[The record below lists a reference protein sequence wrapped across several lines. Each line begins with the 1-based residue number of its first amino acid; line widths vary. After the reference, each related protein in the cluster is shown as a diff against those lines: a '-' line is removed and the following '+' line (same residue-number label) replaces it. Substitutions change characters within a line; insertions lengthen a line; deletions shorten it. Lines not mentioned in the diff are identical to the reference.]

1 MTSGCIRFYKVEK
14 DNDCYD
20 IAQDAGV
27 TLKVFYSWKPALNG
41 DCSGLQANE
50 YVCIG
55 KTGYVTTITTGSP
68 VPVTPTPTQV
78 GFKPQNFIQRKGSR

>member
-1 MTSGCIRFYKVEK
+1 MTSDCIRFYKVEP
-14 DNDCYD
+14 DDDCYD

-27 TLKVFYSWKPALNG
+27 ALTDFYSWNPAVKD

-55 KTGYVTTITTGSP
+55 KSGYATTITTGAP

-78 GFKPQNFIQRKGSR
+78 GFRLIPHVT